1 MAEGKPES
9 NESKLYFDVSAKERD
24 SAIHYLLGSIINS
37 RQHVKFPSN
46 SHGFDEDVNVYLA
59 HLLFAVSLPE
69 YHDMAEPYL
78 SMDTSDIV
86 NWVKSTE
93 DRTIRYFIFKV
104 NADHIL
110 VHTAIFNDLE
120 NSKQKLFKKSSKHYR
135 ELAQLYYDQ
144 AAIYHGRIYRKKTG
158 VGDVLG
164 KLSRQFESYQNLLK
178 AVRKEYFNFVT
189 GFRDQAFTHFMHDL
203 TRYESEVHRQQEMDR
218 LLDLYLEWLKT
229 KNPETRKTILNLV
242 DRIKLMDRDF
252 QFDIDR
258 GGYQDEKKCA

>member
-1 MAEGKPES
+1 MAEKPPES
-9 NESKLYFDVSAKERD
+9 NESKLYFDISAKERD
-24 SAIHYLLGSIINS
+24 SAIRYLLGSIINS
-37 RQHVKFPSN
+37 RKTTRFPSN
-46 SHGFDEDVNVYLA
+46 SQGFDEDVNVYLA

-78 SMDTSDIV
+78 SMDTSDVV

-110 VHTAIFNDLE
+110 VHTAIFEDLE
-120 NSKQKLFKKSSKHYR
+120 NQKTKFFRKSHKHYR

-144 AAIYHGRIYRKKTG
+144 AAIYHSRIYRKKTG
-158 VGDVLG
+158 VGEVLE

-178 AVRKEYFNFVT
+178 AVRREYFNFVT
-189 GFRDQAFTHFMHDL
+189 GFRDQAFTHFMTDL
-203 TRYESEVHRQQEMDR
+203 TRYETEVHRQEEMDH

-229 KNPETRKTILNLV
+229 KNPETKNNIQTLV
-242 DRIKLMDRDF
+242 ERIKLMDRDF
-252 QFDIDR
+252 QFDFDR
-258 GGYQDEKKCA
+258 GGYRDERKCA